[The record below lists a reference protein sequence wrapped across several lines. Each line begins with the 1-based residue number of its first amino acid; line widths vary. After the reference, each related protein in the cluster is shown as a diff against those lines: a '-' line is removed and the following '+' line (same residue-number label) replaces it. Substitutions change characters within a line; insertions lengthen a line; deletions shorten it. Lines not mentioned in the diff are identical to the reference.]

1 MKAKGEKP
9 TTSSVEAQGKKPRTP
24 ALAVP
29 AKGVLEVVGVP
40 AAAPKNKPKDTC
52 FTSIPHLTPQKG

>member
-1 MKAKGEKP
+1 MEPNMKAKGEKP

-29 AKGVLEVVGVP
+29 AKGVLQVVGVP
-40 AAAPKNKPKDTC
+40 AAAPKK
-52 FTSIPHLTPQKG
+52 